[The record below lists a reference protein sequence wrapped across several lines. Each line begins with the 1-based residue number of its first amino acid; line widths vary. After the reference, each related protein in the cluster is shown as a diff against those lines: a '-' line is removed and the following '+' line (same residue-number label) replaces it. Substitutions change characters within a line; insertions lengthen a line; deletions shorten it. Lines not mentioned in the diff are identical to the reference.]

1 MKNCLS
7 TSIISFCAALFALGI
22 AFGQTPPAPAPAREL
37 REPAIAISPDY
48 FYPFEDILYLA
59 GRSEPNTVVTVVF
72 QKQGDKL
79 VKFTV
84 TPDSS
89 GEWVVKEKTYLS
101 AGDWEVRAR
110 AQLGN
115 ELSDWSN
122 PRIIRSVVTGI
133 SVFGLKIRY
142 VAIGAFVFVF
152 LLILA
157 GVFFYFTRKIRKLK
171 RGLFE
176 KQVHETQERAH
187 ESFTELRRE
196 LTSRLKS
203 LIANADKRPLTAEE
217 IEQQEQTLREL
228 DELERRM
235 EHDIGDIENRY

>member
-1 MKNCLS
+1 MKERFFIRIVSL
-7 TSIISFCAALFALGI
+7 CAVFFAAGI
-22 AFGQTPPAPAPAREL
+22 AFGEAPAVPPPAPQL

-59 GRSEPNTVVTVVF
+59 GRSAPNAIITVVL
-72 QKQGDKL
+72 QKQGDKP

-89 GEWVVKEKTYLS
+89 GEWVVNEKTYLS

-110 AQLGN
+110 AQLGS

-133 SVFGLKIRY
+133 SVFGLRIRY
-142 VAIGAFVFVF
+142 IAIGAFVFIF

-157 GVFFYFTRKIRKLK
+157 GVFIYFTRTIRKLK

-176 KQVHETQERAH
+176 KQVHETRDRAH
-187 ESFTELRRE
+187 ESFIVLRRE
-196 LTSRLKS
+196 LTERLKS
-203 LIANADKRPLTAEE
+203 LVANADKRPLTLEE
-217 IEQQEQTLREL
+217 IDQQERILREL
-228 DELERRM
+228 DELEQRT
-235 EHDIGDIENRY
+235 EHDIGDIEHRY